1 MTPPSPPSPPSF
13 TRSPPR
19 PPREEGWSTRPLST
33 GLLHPPRGTH
43 YGGNEGKNTTIVRPL
58 ANQKTSPRPKS
69 ARNLSLP
76 PLFSSSCSCSTP
88 LRPSRYFE
96 NTLLPFRYPAQLSFL
111 RPQSFDY
118 LFRNRVIFRFQIEGL
133 LGFPFF
139 GRERERKS
147 MDLFRRLAIKFSI
160 CYRGN

>member
-69 ARNLSLP
+69 ARNLSPLLLLLLLLHSAP
-76 PLFSSSCSCSTP
+76 PISLLREHPSPFPLSCAAFLSSSTI
-88 LRPSRYFE
+88 LRLFISKSSNFSFSNRRSSRF
-96 NTLLPFRYPAQLSFL
+96 SF
-111 RPQSFDY
+111 FW
-118 LFRNRVIFRFQIEGL
+118 E
-133 LGFPFF
+133 
-139 GRERERKS
+139 REREKINGFISKIGDQIFHLLSR
-147 MDLFRRLAIKFSI
+147 
-160 CYRGN
+160 